1 MSNILYI
8 SMGSN
13 FKWRQVHPKNLRG
26 AQCAKGATKN
36 VSVRVTGALGNDS
49 HAESGHGLERR
60 KSAKASKAS
69 KACENELQM
78 KARGFVQLTTSNPGI
93 AAGRLGSK
101 TTMMAKNIESTKSII
116 SA

>member
-60 KSAKASKAS
+60 KSAKASKA
-69 KACENELQM
+69 CENELQM

>member
-26 AQCAKGATKN
+26 WRISGAPVPPH

-60 KSAKASKAS
+60 KSAKASKA
-69 KACENELQM
+69 CENELQM
-78 KARGFVQLTTSNPGI
+78 KARCG
-93 AAGRLGSK
+93 AAD
-101 TTMMAKNIESTKSII
+101 NFKSRHCNGVVGEQDYHDEEY
-116 SA
+116 